1 MPVAV
6 RLLAQING
14 DGPSQVHLKKATGTP
29 EQRSTGGSRDD
40 AQISACPSV
49 SSPPPLLDFPV
60 EESLLEGSSPLSE
73 MQMHLEMQC
82 GFWQDSLVIMQP
94 VDVHG
99 EGSRG
104 EGNGGLHE
112 THVREGPGSSPS
124 ALEQA
129 SQPRGRRASAPGIL
143 CVPHEEIEKMKI
155 QFGTH
160 QARIDFLKGTNS
172 QLLIKSQLATHQY
185 QDRVAELSR
194 VRFFSFLTYFPVT
207 PVCSLLT

>member
-1 MPVAV
+1 
-6 RLLAQING
+6 
-14 DGPSQVHLKKATGTP
+14 
-29 EQRSTGGSRDD
+29 
-40 AQISACPSV
+40 
-49 SSPPPLLDFPV
+49 
-60 EESLLEGSSPLSE
+60 
-73 MQMHLEMQC
+73 
-82 GFWQDSLVIMQP
+82 MQP

-143 CVPHEEIEKMKI
+143 CVPHEEIEQMKI
-155 QFGTH
+155 QFGAH
-160 QARIDFLKGTNS
+160 QARIDLLKGTNS

>member
-6 RLLAQING
+6 RLRSQIHG
-14 DGPSQVHLKKATGTP
+14 DGPSQVHLKKATGNP
-29 EQRSTGGSRDD
+29 EQRSTGG
-40 AQISACPSV
+40 
-49 SSPPPLLDFPV
+49 LD
-60 EESLLEGSSPLSE
+60 
-73 MQMHLEMQC
+73 MQMESKFK
-82 GFWQDSLVIMQP
+82 GFCHVIMQP

-99 EGSRG
+99 EGSRV

-112 THVREGPGSSPS
+112 THGREGPGSSPS

-155 QFGTH
+155 QVGAH
-160 QARIDFLKGTNS
+160 QARIDLLKGTNS

-194 VRFFSFLTYFPVT
+194 VRFFSFLAYFSVT

>member
-6 RLLAQING
+6 RLRSQIHG

-29 EQRSTGGSRDD
+29 EQRSTGGPRDD
-40 AQISACPSV
+40 AQISACPST
-49 SSPPPLLDFPV
+49 SSPPPLLDFPA
-60 EESLLEGSSPLSE
+60 
-73 MQMHLEMQC
+73 
-82 GFWQDSLVIMQP
+82 IMQP
-94 VDVHG
+94 VDLHG
-99 EGSRG
+99 EGSRS
-104 EGNGGLHE
+104 EGNGAANFP
-112 THVREGPGSSPS
+112 VREGPGSSPS

-155 QFGTH
+155 QFGAH
-160 QARIDFLKGTNS
+160 QARIDLLKGTNS

>member
-6 RLLAQING
+6 RLRSQIHG
-14 DGPSQVHLKKATGTP
+14 DGPSQVHLNKKATGTP

-40 AQISACPSV
+40 AQISACPSM
-49 SSPPPLLDFPV
+49 SSPPPLLDFPI
-60 EESLLEGSSPLSE
+60 
-73 MQMHLEMQC
+73 
-82 GFWQDSLVIMQP
+82 IMQP

-99 EGSRG
+99 EGSRS
-104 EGNGGLHE
+104 EGNGALALHE
-112 THVREGPGSSPS
+112 GIREGRSSPS

-143 CVPHEEIEKMKI
+143 CVPHKEIEQMKI
-155 QFGTH
+155 QFGAH

-194 VRFFSFLTYFPVT
+194 VRFFLFLTYLTVT
-207 PVCSLLT
+207 PDCSLLT

>member
-6 RLLAQING
+6 RLRSQIHG
-14 DGPSQVHLKKATGTP
+14 DGPRQVDLKKATGTP

-40 AQISACPSV
+40 AQISACPST
-49 SSPPPLLDFPV
+49 SSPPPLLDFPI
-60 EESLLEGSSPLSE
+60 
-73 MQMHLEMQC
+73 
-82 GFWQDSLVIMQP
+82 IMQP

-99 EGSRG
+99 GGSRS
-104 EGNGGLHE
+104 EGNGSLHE
-112 THVREGPGSSPS
+112 GIREGRSSPS

-155 QFGTH
+155 QFGAH

-185 QDRVAELSR
+185 QDRVAKLSR
-194 VRFFSFLTYFPVT
+194 VRFFLFLTYFPVT